1 MECVEN
7 NKYTVKDIAE
17 LIEAFAPKQY
27 AMQRD
32 NVGLLTGD
40 ENTIVSTVLVCC
52 DVDTF
57 VVDEAIKAGAE
68 LIISHHPM
76 MFNPINRLT
85 EKTPQE
91 KALRMLIKNDISHYA
106 SHTNLDVVRGGL
118 CDYMATLLNLT
129 NTTVCEP
136 VCEENGICHGYGR
149 LCELPAT
156 VTMESFL
163 NACKT
168 AFNCDGLR
176 YTGNLTDNIKT
187 VAVNTGGGASL
198 VDYCI
203 ENDVDLLVT
212 GDLKY
217 NQFRDAY
224 ENGVNIIDISHF
236 DSEKIVMDFY
246 EKFFC
251 KNFEGINLIKSKAN
265 VAIVKTF
272 V

>member
-1 MECVEN
+1 MAEKVE
-7 NKYTVKDIAE
+7 KTEIKLTVKNIADC
-17 LIEAFAPKQY
+17 IEDFAPKHY

-40 ENTIVSTVLVCC
+40 ENATVSTVLVCC

-57 VVDEAIKAGAE
+57 VVEEAINSGAE

-85 EKTPQE
+85 ENTPQE

-136 VCEENGICHGYGR
+136 VSDENGICHGYGR
-149 LCELPAT
+149 LCELEKGET
-156 VTMESFL
+156 LESIL
-163 NACKT
+163 NKCKT
-168 AFNCDGLR
+168 AFKCDGLR
-176 YTGNLTDNIKT
+176 YTGNLTDTIKT
-187 VAVNTGGGASL
+187 IAVNTGGGASL

-203 ENDVDLLVT
+203 ENKVDLLIT

-236 DSEKIVMDFY
+236 DSEKIKIFS
-246 EKFFC
+246 
-251 KNFEGINLIKSKAN
+251 G
-265 VAIVKTF
+265 
-272 V
+272 